1 MGPSAR
7 DKSSLLCAS
16 AVSCRRGRVEVQCV
30 KWEKVQMDI
39 SALINQL
46 LSSIGATI
54 LFGVWAYMV
63 FRFLATGVV

>member
-1 MGPSAR
+1 
-7 DKSSLLCAS
+7 
-16 AVSCRRGRVEVQCV
+16 
-30 KWEKVQMDI
+30 MDI